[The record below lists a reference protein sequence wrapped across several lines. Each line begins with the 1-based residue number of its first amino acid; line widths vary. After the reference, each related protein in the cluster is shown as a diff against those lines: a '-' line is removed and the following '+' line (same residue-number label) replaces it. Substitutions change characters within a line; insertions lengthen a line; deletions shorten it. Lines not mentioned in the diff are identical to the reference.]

1 MHTDSG
7 LYLLVVFPG
16 LALASPGN
24 TQARVSFRF
33 RPYPWVPP
41 PFSRHRCSR
50 YRVKQ

>member
-41 PFSRHRCSR
+41 LSPGTGAAGTG
-50 YRVKQ
+50 